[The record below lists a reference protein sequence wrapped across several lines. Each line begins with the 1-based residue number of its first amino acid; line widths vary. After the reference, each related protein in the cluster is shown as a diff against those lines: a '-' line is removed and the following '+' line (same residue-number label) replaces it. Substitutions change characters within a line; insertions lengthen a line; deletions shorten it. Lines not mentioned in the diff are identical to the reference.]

1 MKKVFAVLLV
11 VSMLCSVFLCPANA
25 ESENMTRL
33 TERMRQLAAQAG
45 LPTIDEALY
54 TMNADSGR
62 VEVSDSLEE
71 YDPDN
76 MAEFDFGQFRCV
88 ILERHL
94 PEKEFTAYDSGYP
107 DNYIENLPD
116 DFTGEDIGQSRVWLR
131 CDLMNRIP
139 AELRA
144 ASLEEADVLIIAE
157 SQYFLS
163 GSISVSDFYSSDDE
177 LKAYID
183 EGLAKLTE
191 DEAKDLREKLFAR
204 YKNNLILQ
212 TAMKESGIDDYN
224 LSESIRNEQEMFD
237 IFYDLLE
244 SKVTHSSLG
253 MINESLDLD
262 KASATFKYERPTFSI
277 PIGNAVCTAV
287 KDASGKY
294 FFRRMVGGDKVFVK
308 GDELQGAK
316 DYIKLFRN
324 IFTISQSIGEF
335 AKGIGEDPEQHGY
348 LPFRTLEWLSRVNAA
363 MDNNRPENIEYRAMP
378 KAGSMQAKFKAE
390 ALAIAKAD
398 DPKVIDI
405 VITSDDWD
413 VLMKGLVP
421 ERRNIYGYY
430 ITQDELG
437 KICKERV
444 WTQKYQGNGNYG
456 KLKAGGVGVSADF
469 YVK

>member
-1 MKKVFAVLLV
+1 MKTKSIKTLLV
-11 VSMLCSVFLCPANA
+11 AAITLAAMSMPSTANA
-25 ESENMTRL
+25 
-33 TERMRQLAAQAG
+33 QFGG
-45 LPTIDEALY
+45 LVKKAKDKAKEKVEQVVDKKKNEVVEKGKEKAKEVKNDAKMKALE
-54 TMNADSGR
+54 TQRPEMPWIMGR
-62 VEVSDSLEE
+62 
-71 YDPDN
+71 
-76 MAEFDFGQFRCV
+76 
-88 ILERHL
+88 
-94 PEKEFTAYDSGYP
+94 TARFAY
-107 DNYIENLPD
+107 
-116 DFTGEDIGQSRVWLR
+116 
-131 CDLMNRIP
+131 
-139 AELRA
+139 
-144 ASLEEADVLIIAE
+144 
-157 SQYFLS
+157 
-163 GSISVSDFYSSDDE
+163 SDDE
-177 LKAYID
+177 LNAFVN
-183 EGLAKLTE
+183 EGLGKLSE
-191 DEAKDLREKLFAR
+191 DEVKDLREKLFAR

-212 TAMKESGIDDYN
+212 TAMKEAGIDDYN
-224 LSESIRNEQEMFD
+224 LSESITNEQEMFHV
-237 IFYDLLE
+237 FYDALE
-244 SKVTHSSLG
+244 TKVAHSSLG
-253 MINESLDLD
+253 MTNESLDLD
-262 KASATFKYERPTFSI
+262 GESATFKYNRPSFTI
-277 PIGNAVCTAV
+277 PAGNALCSAV
-287 KDASGKY
+287 KDANGKV
-294 FFRRMVGGDKVFVK
+294 FFRKVVGGDKVFLK
-308 GDELQGAK
+308 ADEMQEAK
-316 DYIKLFRN
+316 DYIQLFQN
-324 IFTISQSIGEF
+324 IFTISQSIGNF

>member
-1 MKKVFAVLLV
+1 MKTKTIKTLLVTAITMAAMSVPTTANAQLGGLMKKAKEKAKEKVEQV
-11 VSMLCSVFLCPANA
+11 VDKKKNEVVEKGKEKAKEAKNEAKMQALNSQRPEMPWIMGRTARFTYSDEELNA
-25 ESENMTRL
+25 FVN
-33 TERMRQLAAQAG
+33 
-45 LPTIDEALY
+45 
-54 TMNADSGR
+54 
-62 VEVSDSLEE
+62 
-71 YDPDN
+71 
-76 MAEFDFGQFRCV
+76 
-88 ILERHL
+88 
-94 PEKEFTAYDSGYP
+94 
-107 DNYIENLPD
+107 
-116 DFTGEDIGQSRVWLR
+116 
-131 CDLMNRIP
+131 
-139 AELRA
+139 
-144 ASLEEADVLIIAE
+144 
-157 SQYFLS
+157 
-163 GSISVSDFYSSDDE
+163 
-177 LKAYID
+177 
-183 EGLAKLTE
+183 EGLGKLTE
-191 DEAKDLREKLFAR
+191 DEVKDLREKLFAR

-212 TAMKESGIDDYN
+212 TAMKEGGIDDYN
-224 LSESIRNEQEMFD
+224 LSESITNEQEMFHV
-237 IFYDLLE
+237 FYDALE

-294 FFRRMVGGDKVFVK
+294 FFRKMVGGDKVFVK
-308 GDELQGAK
+308 GDEMQKAK
-316 DYIKLFRN
+316 DYIQLFQN

-335 AKGIGEDPEQHGY
+335 SKEVGEKPERHGF

-363 MDNNRPENIEYRAMP
+363 MANNTPENIEYHAMP